1 MEKERELDGQTLILK
16 SGYGLIAVLTMVEIF
31 IQSPL
36 MPGGTMRMIKTTVFL
51 ALTMMTVKAEVFH
64 ILRSL
69 LRGVS
74 EKLQFKCWVADQ

>member
-16 SGYGLIAVLTMVEIF
+16 SGYGLITVLTMVEIF

-64 ILRSL
+64 ILGSL

-74 EKLQFKCWVADQ
+74 EKLQF